1 MFRLARRG
9 ALPSCGPEA
18 VEKCPVKIFESPPLV
33 GTRMRLAEQSL
44 RQSQE
49 PSAFGQHISR
59 AARMLTG
66 LI

>member
-1 MFRLARRG
+1 
-9 ALPSCGPEA
+9 